1 MILRRGAL
9 CLVQAALI
17 LSVVPAALSQQ
28 RTPEVRR
35 AQPANETPTPKAGP
49 FDTPEPTAKPRRP
62 PVEPSDAPK
71 PSDEANPEGPGPEPE
86 GSDRRQLEYANGLFA
101 QKQYDLAAPE
111 YEKFLGQFPGVP
123 GRSSAYFYLAE
134 CYRALKKTGAARSS
148 FQNVLDNYGDS
159 EFAGPAAYGIAEILF
174 NQKDFAGAL
183 PMFHRASARSKE
195 PTLALSAR
203 YFEARC
209 LENVDKKDDAQNL

>member
-1 MILRRGAL
+1 MKLRRRAL
-9 CLVQAALI
+9 WLLQAALI
-17 LSVVPAALSQQ
+17 FLVVPNAFSQQ

-35 AQPANETPTPKAGP
+35 AQPANDPPTPRAVP
-49 FDTPEPTAKPRRP
+49 FDTPEPSARPRRTP
-62 PVEPSDAPK
+62 AEQSDAPK
-71 PSDEANPEGPGPEPE
+71 SSEDANPEGPAPETE
-86 GSDRRQLEYANGLFA
+86 GSDRRQLDYANGLFA

-111 YEKFLGQFPGVP
+111 YEKFLGQFPGAP

-134 CYRALKKTGAARSS
+134 CYRALKKPAAARSS
-148 FQNVLDNYGDS
+148 FQSLLDNYGDS

-195 PTLALSAR
+195 PAL
-203 YFEARC
+203 
-209 LENVDKKDDAQNL
+209 